1 MAATAAALT
10 PTRALLP
17 SRTTREAVK
26 LHSRRLLNSL
36 ISGTRKH
43 GQSNRSFSHPPRN
56 AENGPPFLAGTPE
69 KRFLTGKSLTPQ
81 SRSSLYGSRLA
92 ASRGLVTAK
101 AAPGGTVAAAAVAA
115 DLAVTKSAKAA
126 EFERTPGCRRYV
138 YHVEGG
144 GQVTAYVVE
153 RNGCFDVLLDVAAAD
168 MQCNHDLPLCIHWG
182 IFRSDRSIWFLLND
196 SQTPPGTV
204 FLRGKTDAM
213 RTVLQEDPT
222 PGHLS
227 LTLSFDAELAPFSLN
242 LVLFQ
247 PFSGVSG
254 SGIGD
259 KSLEGLWLRNSRQM
273 DLCVPIGMGRGSP
286 TPLGATPKADGSVN
300 FAVYSRYAEG
310 VALCLYLPDDAQ
322 PTLEIDLEPSIHRTG
337 DVWHVSIDAADV
349 SSFTRYGYRVKGDP
363 DWEGGNRFHSRLVLL
378 DPYAKE
384 MAPHVAG
391 QEELPSPAAALAV
404 IPSVQER
411 AFDWQDDFPP
421 NIPPEQLVVYRLNVA
436 AFTADDSSGVSEAG
450 QGTFLGVLEKV
461 DHLLALGVNAV
472 LLQPISAF
480 DETQGPYYPINF
492 FAPMP
497 SYGPNDTLK
506 LLVREL
512 HARGIEVHLEAVVS
526 HTAEGSDDTP
536 KPISFRGVDNRAY
549 YINDAFGKQVMPE
562 YGAPNA
568 FNCNSP
574 VALSLILDAVHHW
587 VEEYHIDG
595 FSFVNSSAL
604 TTGPHAQPLSR
615 PPLVEALA
623 FDPLLAQV
631 KLVAD
636 AAMPLLSSQ
645 KAFSFPHWKRW
656 QEMNS
661 AFCFDIRRFVSGQ
674 PGQISGLATRLCGSG
689 DLFSSGRGPA
699 FAFNYV
705 TAFQGLTLADLVSYS
720 VESEASWNCGVEGV
734 SDDEGVMRTRLKQ
747 VRNYLAVLFL
757 SLGVPVLTAGDEY
770 GHSKAAELAADYSE
784 SPFLWSTLQSD
795 LGAQLTRFIG
805 SLANFRRRRTLLLQ
819 RKDFFFGEDILW
831 HGAFPNQPEWDNPNC
846 CFLACT
852 IQSAGI
858 ESSAKEAAEE
868 AGVPLTTAAPAVAPA
883 EAVGDLYFAFNAHG
897 TEMIVELPA
906 PPVGMMWHL
915 VVDTAKDYP
924 ADITEIPAQGVPPS
938 IAAATRVSSPYCM
951 EPFSVIAL
959 EARGPPS
966 FAPRI

>member
-1 MAATAAALT
+1 MAATAAVLT

-26 LHSRRLLNSL
+26 LHPRRLPNSL

-56 AENGPPFLAGTPE
+56 AENGPPFLAVTPE

-81 SRSSLYGSRLA
+81 SRSSLYGSWLA

-378 DPYAKE
+378 DPYSKE

-404 IPSVQER
+404 IPFVQEP

-421 NIPPEQLVVYRLNVA
+421 NWRC
-436 AFTADDSSGVSEAG
+436 TA
-450 QGTFLGVLEKV
+450 
-461 DHLLALGVNAV
+461 
-472 LLQPISAF
+472 
-480 DETQGPYYPINF
+480 
-492 FAPMP
+492 
-497 SYGPNDTLK
+497 
-506 LLVREL
+506 
-512 HARGIEVHLEAVVS
+512 
-526 HTAEGSDDTP
+526 
-536 KPISFRGVDNRAY
+536 
-549 YINDAFGKQVMPE
+549 
-562 YGAPNA
+562 
-568 FNCNSP
+568 
-574 VALSLILDAVHHW
+574 
-587 VEEYHIDG
+587 
-595 FSFVNSSAL
+595 
-604 TTGPHAQPLSR
+604 
-615 PPLVEALA
+615 
-623 FDPLLAQV
+623 
-631 KLVAD
+631 
-636 AAMPLLSSQ
+636 
-645 KAFSFPHWKRW
+645 
-656 QEMNS
+656 
-661 AFCFDIRRFVSGQ
+661 
-674 PGQISGLATRLCGSG
+674 
-689 DLFSSGRGPA
+689 
-699 FAFNYV
+699 
-705 TAFQGLTLADLVSYS
+705 
-720 VESEASWNCGVEGV
+720 
-734 SDDEGVMRTRLKQ
+734 
-747 VRNYLAVLFL
+747 
-757 SLGVPVLTAGDEY
+757 
-770 GHSKAAELAADYSE
+770 
-784 SPFLWSTLQSD
+784 
-795 LGAQLTRFIG
+795 
-805 SLANFRRRRTLLLQ
+805 
-819 RKDFFFGEDILW
+819 
-831 HGAFPNQPEWDNPNC
+831 
-846 CFLACT
+846 
-852 IQSAGI
+852 
-858 ESSAKEAAEE
+858 
-868 AGVPLTTAAPAVAPA
+868 
-883 EAVGDLYFAFNAHG
+883 
-897 TEMIVELPA
+897 
-906 PPVGMMWHL
+906 
-915 VVDTAKDYP
+915 
-924 ADITEIPAQGVPPS
+924 
-938 IAAATRVSSPYCM
+938 
-951 EPFSVIAL
+951 
-959 EARGPPS
+959 
-966 FAPRI
+966 